1 VKENGSSSSIWCP
14 RFVNSSRTDSGNRVF
29 HLHIAAFKRSFRKS
43 WLLERCLHVH
53 SVIDHVRDKLR
64 VRLSLVP
71 PSHDA
76 EPDVNVVLLHK
87 GRNNRVQRT
96 LVSGQRIR
104 QPRRQLESRTPV
116 VKRKT
121 EYGSDHPG
129 AIACVVTLNQR
140 NQLDPLSLIIAA
152 DNGAILYFSRNYGAA
167 IEKWHSV
174 LDMDPG
180 FMRAHLIQGAYV
192 EKGKSR
198 L

>member
-1 VKENGSSSSIWCP
+1 
-14 RFVNSSRTDSGNRVF
+14 
-29 HLHIAAFKRSFRKS
+29 
-43 WLLERCLHVH
+43 
-53 SVIDHVRDKLR
+53 

-87 GRNNRVQRT
+87 RRNNRVQRT

-104 QPRRQLESRTPV
+104 QPRRQLESRTAV

-121 EYGSDHPG
+121 EVGSDHPSS
-129 AIACVVTLNQR
+129 IAREVTLNQR

-167 IEKWHSV
+167 NEKWHSV